1 MVNSLTLSL
10 VAFACIF
17 GGALIGMALRTLLP
31 DHHLSEESK
40 DVVKLGTGMIAT
52 LAALVLA
59 LLLTSAKG
67 TFDTTTNE
75 LKQTAS
81 RLVLLDRVMAQY
93 GTETREVRDLLR
105 RVIASAI
112 QRYWPEESHEA
123 AISTA
128 DQSGYDFETI
138 QDKLRQLTPHNDSQR
153 WLQSRA
159 LQVSADIV
167 EARWLIQ
174 GQVGQSSLPAPFL
187 VVLICWLTAIFA
199 SFGLY
204 SPRNGTVIFVMLVC
218 AISVA
223 AALFLILEMDRPYYG
238 LIKFSSAPLHKALV
252 VMGQ

>member
-1 MVNSLTLSL
+1 MNSLTISL

-17 GGALIGMALRTLLP
+17 GGMVLGMALRALLP

-59 LLLTSAKG
+59 LLLASAKG
-67 TFDTTTNE
+67 TFDTMNNE
-75 LKQTAS
+75 LRQTGS

-93 GTETREVRDLLR
+93 GPETRETRDLLR
-105 RVIASAI
+105 SSIASGIQRFWTEKSLEVAIATANQPRYEFEAI
-112 QRYWPEESHEA
+112 QY
-123 AISTA
+123 
-128 DQSGYDFETI
+128 
-138 QDKLRQLTPHNDSQR
+138 KLRKLSPRNDAQR
-153 WLQSRA
+153 WLKSRA
-159 LQVSADIV
+159 LEISADIA
-167 EARWLIQ
+167 EARWLLH
-174 GQVGQSSLPAPFL
+174 GQAGESSIPTPFL
-187 VVLICWLTAIFA
+187 VVLVCWLTIIFA

-218 AISVA
+218 ALSAA

-238 LIKFSSAPLHKALV
+238 FIKLSSAPLHKALA

>member
-1 MVNSLTLSL
+1 MNSLTLSL

-17 GGALIGMALRTLLP
+17 GGALIGMGLRNLLP
-31 DHHLSEESK
+31 DHHLSDESK

-67 TFDTTTNE
+67 TFDATANE
-75 LKQTAS
+75 LKLTGS

-93 GTETREVRDLLR
+93 GLETRETRDHLR
-105 RVIASAI
+105 RVVASSI
-112 QRYWPEESHEA
+112 HRFWPDESHEG

-128 DQSGYDFETI
+128 QQSGHDFEVI
-138 QDKLRQLTPHNDSQR
+138 QEKLRQLSPRNDSQR
-153 WLQSRA
+153 WLQTRA
-159 LQVSADIV
+159 LQLSAEIA

-174 GQVGQSSLPAPFL
+174 EQVGQSSIPAPFL
-187 VVLICWLTAIFA
+187 GVLICWLAVIFA

-204 SPRNGTVIFVMLVC
+204 SPRNGTVIFVMFVC

-238 LIKFSSAPLHKALV
+238 LIKLSGAPLHKALTI
-252 VMGQ
+252 MGQ